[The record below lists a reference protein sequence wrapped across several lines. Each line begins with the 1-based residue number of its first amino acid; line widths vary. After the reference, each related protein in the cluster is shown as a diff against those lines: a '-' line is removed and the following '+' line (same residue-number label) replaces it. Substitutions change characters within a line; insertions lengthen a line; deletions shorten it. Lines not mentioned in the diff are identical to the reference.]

1 MTKMVKQD
9 KNIENFPNL
18 RFPGFQE
25 DWEVK
30 KLGELLEFKNGINS
44 SKEQYGKGVKFINV
58 LDILNN
64 DFITYA
70 NIVGKVDVDSHI
82 MEKFSVQYGDVLF
95 QRSSETRE
103 EVGTANVYLDE
114 QKNATFGGF
123 VIRGRKIGDYEPTFF
138 NNLLKTDS
146 ARESITTRSGGSTRF
161 NVGQEILSSIA
172 LYFPA
177 LEEQKKISTFLT
189 VINSRI
195 HTQKKIIEN
204 LKLQKNII
212 VKRIFSQ
219 GLQLK
224 NINEN
229 SFPKW
234 IEKKLGDITKIV
246 NKRNKNNEK
255 LPVYSINNKLGFVPQ
270 NEQFEGIDS
279 DERGYDIKLYKII
292 NKNTFAYN
300 PARINVGSIGYSN
313 NLENIIISSL
323 YVCFKSKQ
331 EINDAFLFQY
341 LKTDMFNKKV
351 LKNVEGG
358 VRDYLFYENFS
369 RIRVNIPSLEEQNK
383 IAQILSS
390 FDEKINLEI
399 DLLSQYELQKKYLVS
414 NLFV

>member
-1 MTKMVKQD
+1 M
-9 KNIENFPNL
+9 
-18 RFPGFQE
+18 RFPGFE
-25 DWEVK
+25 GEWTSNRLGDFAKFSKGKGISKIDIDENGETECIRY
-30 KLGELLEFKNGINS
+30 GELYTHYGEVIGEIRSKTSIDKS
-44 SKEQYGKGVKFINV
+44 SLVLSEGNDVVIPASGETQIDIATASCVLKAGVALGGDLNIIKT
-58 LDILNN
+58 LNN
-64 DFITYA
+64 GVFLSY
-70 NIVGKVDVDSHI
+70 
-82 MEKFSVQYGDVLF
+82 
-95 QRSSETRE
+95 
-103 EVGTANVYLDE
+103 YLNS
-114 QKNATFGGF
+114 K
-123 VIRGRKIGDYEPTFF
+123 
-138 NNLLKTDS
+138 
-146 ARESITTRSGGSTRF
+146 
-161 NVGQEILSSIA
+161 
-172 LYFPA
+172 
-177 LEEQKKISTFLT
+177 KKIDIARLSQGISVVHLYSSQLTLLSLNLPSLAEQHKIAMFLSL
-189 VINSRI
+189 ISDRI
-195 HTQKKIIEN
+195 SKSMKIIEN

-212 VKRIFSQ
+212 VKKIFSQ

-229 SFPKW
+229 SFPTW
-234 IEKKLGDITKIV
+234 IEKKLGDITEIV

-341 LKTDMFNKKV
+341 LKTDMFNKEV

-399 DLLSQYELQKKYLVS
+399 DLISQYELQKKYLLS

>member
-1 MTKMVKQD
+1 M
-9 KNIENFPNL
+9 
-18 RFPGFQE
+18 RFPGFE
-25 DWEVK
+25 GEWTSNRLGDFAKFSKGKGISKIDIDENGETECIRY
-30 KLGELLEFKNGINS
+30 GELYTHYGEVIGEIRSKTSIDKS
-44 SKEQYGKGVKFINV
+44 SLVLSEGNDVVIPASGETQIDIATASCVLKAGVALGGDLNIIKT
-58 LDILNN
+58 LNN
-64 DFITYA
+64 GVFLSY
-70 NIVGKVDVDSHI
+70 
-82 MEKFSVQYGDVLF
+82 
-95 QRSSETRE
+95 
-103 EVGTANVYLDE
+103 YLNS
-114 QKNATFGGF
+114 K
-123 VIRGRKIGDYEPTFF
+123 
-138 NNLLKTDS
+138 
-146 ARESITTRSGGSTRF
+146 
-161 NVGQEILSSIA
+161 
-172 LYFPA
+172 
-177 LEEQKKISTFLT
+177 KKIDIARLSQGISVVHLYSSQLTLLSLNLPSLAEQHKIAMFLSL
-189 VINSRI
+189 ISDRI
-195 HTQKKIIEN
+195 SKSMKIIEN

-212 VKRIFSQ
+212 VKKIFSQ

-229 SFPKW
+229 SFPTW
-234 IEKKLGDITKIV
+234 IEKKLGDITEIV

-341 LKTDMFNKKV
+341 LKTDMFNKEV

-399 DLLSQYELQKKYLVS
+399 DLISQYELQKKYLIS

>member
-234 IEKKLGDITKIV
+234 IEKKLGDITEIV

-399 DLLSQYELQKKYLVS
+399 DLLSQYELQKKYLLS

>member
-1 MTKMVKQD
+1 M
-9 KNIENFPNL
+9 
-18 RFPGFQE
+18 
-25 DWEVK
+25 
-30 KLGELLEFKNGINS
+30 
-44 SKEQYGKGVKFINV
+44 
-58 LDILNN
+58 
-64 DFITYA
+64 
-70 NIVGKVDVDSHI
+70 
-82 MEKFSVQYGDVLF
+82 
-95 QRSSETRE
+95 
-103 EVGTANVYLDE
+103 
-114 QKNATFGGF
+114 
-123 VIRGRKIGDYEPTFF
+123 
-138 NNLLKTDS
+138 
-146 ARESITTRSGGSTRF
+146 
-161 NVGQEILSSIA
+161 
-172 LYFPA
+172 
-177 LEEQKKISTFLT
+177 
-189 VINSRI
+189 
-195 HTQKKIIEN
+195 
-204 LKLQKNII
+204 QKNII

>member
-1 MTKMVKQD
+1 M
-9 KNIENFPNL
+9 

-30 KLGELLEFKNGINS
+30 KLGELLEFKNGINAL
-44 SKEQYGKGVKFINV
+44 KEQYGKGVKFINV

-64 DFITYA
+64 DFINYE
-70 NIVGKVDVDSHI
+70 NIVGKVDVDSDI
-82 MEKFSVQYGDVLF
+82 IEKFSVQYGDVLF

-114 QKNATFGGF
+114 KKNATFGGF

-161 NVGQEILSSIA
+161 NVGQEVLSSIA
-172 LYFPA
+172 LYFPP

-212 VKRIFSQ
+212 VKKIFSQ

-229 SFPKW
+229 SFPTW
-234 IEKKLGDITKIV
+234 IEKKLGDITEIV

-341 LKTDMFNKKV
+341 LKTDMFNKEV

-399 DLLSQYELQKKYLVS
+399 DLISQYELQKKYLLS